1 MRGPQAN
8 PVRVVDH
15 PIRLDRVELA
25 VRPWRTA
32 TLVVAAVAAVEL
44 VLLVMI
50 GGALLAKPEPAAR
63 KAAPHRSA
71 TAVVKKAP
79 KPIAPAASKASGAE
93 LPRRKV
99 TVVVLNGNGRQG
111 AAAAAASRVT
121 REGLPHRPRRQR
133 SEPRLR
139 DVARHVPPRLRGR
152 GAAARTRPR
161 REGRQP
167 ARRRPAEP
175 APRRARRS
183 DPRRLEA
190 RCAMAPP
197 WGRLRPSQVGSASAA
212 QAGRLRKGAETAW
225 RRA

>member
-121 REGLPHRPRRQR
+121 GKGYRISLVANAPSHDYATSLVMYRRGFEGEAQRLAHDLGVKVVSPLDGVRPNQ
-133 SEPRLR
+133 L
-139 DVARHVPPRLRGR
+139 H
-152 GAAARTRPR
+152 GAHAVLIL
-161 REGRQP
+161 G
-167 ARRRPAEP
+167 
-175 APRRARRS
+175 
-183 DPRRLEA
+183 
-190 RCAMAPP
+190 
-197 WGRLRPSQVGSASAA
+197 G
-212 QAGRLRKGAETAW
+212 
-225 RRA
+225 